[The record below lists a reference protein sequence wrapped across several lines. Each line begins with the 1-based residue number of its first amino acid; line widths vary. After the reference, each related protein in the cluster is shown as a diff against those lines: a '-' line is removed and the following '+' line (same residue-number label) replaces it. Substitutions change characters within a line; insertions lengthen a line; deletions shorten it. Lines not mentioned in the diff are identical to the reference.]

1 MAEISKEYAEALFA
15 LGIENGL
22 ENEFLED
29 LELIRGTFEDTPDFL
44 LFLSSPGIPMDKRT
58 ASLDEA
64 FGDSV
69 REYVLSMTKL
79 LCEKGR
85 ISLFQECIEEYD
97 ALLKV
102 KNMKAEAKV
111 TSAVEL
117 TAEERSAI
125 RARLEKMY
133 NKSVELKEII
143 DPSILGGVI
152 IELDGNR
159 IDGSLRNKLR
169 DVKDVMKQ

>member
-1 MAEISKEYAEALFA
+1 MAEISKEYAEALFE
-15 LGIENGL
+15 LGVENGL

-29 LELIRGTFEDTPDFL
+29 LNVIRDSIEENRDFL
-44 LFLSSPGIPMDKRT
+44 TFLSSPGIPMEKRT
-58 ASLDEA
+58 TALDVALGE
-64 FGDSV
+64 SV
-69 REYVLSMTKL
+69 REYVLSMVKL

-85 ISLFQECIEEYD
+85 ISLLDECINEYN
-97 ALLKV
+97 ALLQI
-102 KNMKAEAKV
+102 KNMKAEAVV

-117 TAEERSAI
+117 TEDEKSAI
-125 RARLEKMY
+125 KAKLEKLY
-133 NKSVELKEII
+133 NKTIELNEKI
-143 DPSILGGVI
+143 DPSILGGII